1 MNRRQFLLTS
11 PAAVAGGVAHALAG
25 AGPDAAPLL
34 DPIVQRT
41 LLHQA
46 GADFAA
52 LGDMR
57 PRWWLHPDVRA
68 KATSMVNVL
77 AEVWCRR
84 RGMAQTE
91 PGYPD
96 WLYLAQ
102 LQKDESSGVPW
113 RVAHT
118 AINLLCKH
126 ADHMRNWDAEAK
138 RKGAHVLY
146 SSIENSRREVTAV
159 IDACGAC
166 MAAVHRE
173 LNVLEPRF
181 PD

>member
-11 PAAVAGGVAHALAG
+11 PAAAIGAVMHTLAS
-25 AGPDAAPLL
+25 AAPDTAPLL
-34 DPIVQRT
+34 DPIVQRR

-52 LGDMR
+52 LDDIR
-57 PRWWLHPDVRA
+57 HRWWLHPDARA
-68 KATSMVNVL
+68 KATAMVNAL

-84 RGMAQTE
+84 RGIAQSE

-102 LQKDESSGVPW
+102 LQNDETSGVPW
-113 RVAHT
+113 RT
-118 AINLLCKH
+118 ARLALSGLNKH
-126 ADHMRNWDAEAK
+126 ADHLRNWDAEAK
-138 RKGAHVLY
+138 RKNREVLY
-146 SSIENSRREVTAV
+146 SSIEHSRREVNAV

-166 MAAVHRE
+166 MEAVHRE
-173 LNVLEPRF
+173 LA
-181 PD
+181 